1 MASPRAMRR
10 YLVGAAWIG
19 VYLVVTLSPLFVIM
33 LVGRPEGRGF
43 WTELSAALGF
53 AGLSMLGL
61 QFALTSRF
69 RGASAPYGM
78 DVVLQFHRQISLLA
92 AGLIVAH
99 VAILFVTRPETLEL
113 LNVLEAPWRARFG
126 LLALAGLAVLVVLSV
141 WRVEIR
147 MQYEPWRVVH
157 GLLAV
162 AILGFGA
169 AHVIGVGHYL
179 ELFWKQAL
187 WIAMALAAIGLLIYI
202 RVARPA
208 KILHQPWTVDEVIEE
223 RGDAWTLRLRP
234 VDHDGMAFEPGQFAW
249 LTVGRS
255 PFGVR
260 EHPFSFSSSA
270 DEPDRPALT
279 IKELGDFT
287 STVGKVE
294 PGTIAY
300 LDGPH
305 GVFIPRRMDADEF
318 FFVAGGIG
326 ITPIMSILRT
336 FADHGDRRPL
346 TLIYAS
352 ESWDAITFREELEV
366 LASRLNLRL
375 VHVLR
380 DPPDGW
386 QGETGYVD
394 RDLVERYLPDD
405 RDATA
410 YMLCG
415 PEPVTD
421 AVEEALRALDVPHG
435 QIRVERFNVV

>member
-1 MASPRAMRR
+1 MASPRATRR

-19 VYLVVTLSPLFVIM
+19 VYLAVTLSPLLVIM

-43 WTELSAALGF
+43 WTEFSAALGF

-92 AGLIVAH
+92 AGLVVSH
-99 VAILFVTRPETLEL
+99 VVILFITRPGTLEL
-113 LNVLEAPWRARFG
+113 LNVFEAPWRARFG
-126 LLALAGLAVLVVLSV
+126 LLALAGLGVLIVLSV
-141 WRVEIR
+141 WRVELR
-147 MQYEPWRVVH
+147 MRYEPWRVVH

-187 WIAMALAAIGLLIYI
+187 WIAMALGAMGLLIYI

-208 KILHQPWTVDEVIEE
+208 KILHRPWTIDEVIEE
-223 RGDAWTLRLRP
+223 RGEAWTLRLRP
-234 VDHDGMAFEPGQFAW
+234 VGHPGMDFEPGQFAW
-249 LTVGRS
+249 LTVDRS

-270 DEPDRPALT
+270 DEPERPALT
-279 IKELGDFT
+279 IKALGDFT
-287 STVGKVE
+287 STVGDTE

-305 GVFIPRRMDADEF
+305 GVFIPRRMEADEF

-336 FADHGDRRPL
+336 FADRADRRPL

-352 ESWDAITFREELEV
+352 ESWDAITFREEIEA
-366 LASRLNLRL
+366 LAERLNLRV

-380 DPPDGW
+380 DPPDDW
-386 QGETGYVD
+386 QGEVGYVD
-394 RDLVERYLPDD
+394 RDLIARYLPDD
-405 RDATA
+405 PESAA

-415 PEPVTD
+415 PDPVTD
-421 AVEEALRALDVPHG
+421 ATEDALHSLDVPHG
-435 QIRVERFNVV
+435 RIRVERFDVV

>member
-1 MASPRAMRR
+1 MASPRATRR
-10 YLVGAAWIG
+10 YLVGAAWICA
-19 VYLVVTLSPLFVIM
+19 YLGVTLAPLLVIM
-33 LVGRPEGRGF
+33 LVGAPEGRGF
-43 WTELSAALGF
+43 WTEFSAALGF
-53 AGLSMLGL
+53 AGLGMLGL
-61 QFALTSRF
+61 QFAITSRF

-92 AGLIVAH
+92 TALIVSH
-99 VAILFVTRPETLEL
+99 VLILFITRPETLEL

-126 LLALAGLAVLVVLSV
+126 LLALVGLAVLIVLSL

-147 MQYEPWRVVH
+147 MKYEPWRVVH
-157 GLLAV
+157 ALLAV

-187 WIAMALAAIGLLIYI
+187 WIVMALGAVGLLIYI

-208 KILHQPWTVDEVIEE
+208 KILHQPWTVDEIIRE

-234 VDHDGMAFEPGQFAW
+234 VDHPGMSFEPGQFAW

-260 EHPFSFSSSA
+260 EHPFSFSSTA
-270 DEPDRPALT
+270 DAPDRPALT

-287 STVGKVE
+287 RTVGEIE

-305 GVFIPRRMDADEF
+305 GVFIPRRMEADAF
-318 FFVAGGIG
+318 VFVAGGIG

-336 FADHGDRRPL
+336 FADRGDRRPV

-352 ESWDAITFREELEV
+352 ESWDAVTFREELEA
-366 LASRLNLRL
+366 LEPRLNLRV

-380 DPPDGW
+380 DPPEDW
-386 QGETGYVD
+386 EGETGYVD
-394 RDLVERYLPDD
+394 RELIERHLPEDPD
-405 RDATA
+405 SAA

-421 AVEEALRALDVPHG
+421 AVEDALRELGIRHG